1 MKHLYIKTFWF
12 FWILAFVLAP
22 VSLFM
27 MLQGYARGP
36 GSSPGGGIMLILLVL
51 PFFFLIHLALLVPT
65 FIAAKRGNGLVT
77 HKGFKAI
84 TCSVCIGIS
93 LIGSLPVIATSLPL
107 IATGT
112 WADCS
117 KSAGEWKNCKEHGQG
132 TQYEKKGNVFGKA
145 LEGVTKKGYYAHIGG
160 RTCWMPRTLKKS

>member
-36 GSSPGGGIMLILLVL
+36 GESLLGGIVLMVFIL

-65 FIAAKRGNGLVT
+65 CIAAKRGDGLVT

-93 LIGSLPVIATSLPL
+93 LVGSLLFIAT
-107 IATGT
+107 
-112 WADCS
+112 
-117 KSAGEWKNCKEHGQG
+117 
-132 TQYEKKGNVFGKA
+132 Y
-145 LEGVTKKGYYAHIGG
+145 
-160 RTCWMPRTLKKS
+160 